1 MSEATNQSSGDVLEP
16 NLPIIDPHHH
26 LGYQYGGRY
35 LVEEFAAD
43 IATGH
48 NVLATVYIECSVMHR
63 ASGPE
68 ALRPVGEVEF
78 AAGQAAM
85 SESGGFG
92 PTHICAG
99 IIGAV
104 DFTLGERV
112 DDVLDAMVVAGGGR
126 FRGVRGSAIWDAD
139 LSVNTGTR
147 PFAPRGMLLDATFR
161 AAFARLAAR
170 DLVYDAFQYYTQTA
184 DLCSLADAFPNGRIV
199 IDHCG
204 GLLGIGQYDRPD
216 NFVHWK
222 AQMVE
227 AAKRPNI
234 TMKLGGLAGKR
245 NGFGFERRTTPA
257 SEEEIVALWRPYIE
271 TCIELFGPSRCMFE
285 SNYLPDKHAGH
296 YRTLWNVFKRI
307 AAGASASERAD
318 LFRETAN
325 RIYRVI

>member
-1 MSEATNQSSGDVLEP
+1 MVETGGDFSSNVIEP
-16 NLPIIDPHHH
+16 DLPIIDPHHH

-48 NVLATVYIECSVMHR
+48 NVLATVYIECSVMYR
-63 ASGPE
+63 AHGPA

-78 AAGQAAM
+78 TAGQAAM

-92 PTHICAG
+92 SAHICAG
-99 IIGAV
+99 IVGAV

-112 DDVLDAMVVAGGGR
+112 DETLEAMEIAGGGR

-147 PFAPRGMLLDATFR
+147 PFAPRGMLRDATFR
-161 AAFARLAAR
+161 AAFARLATR
-170 DLVYDAFQYYTQTA
+170 RLVYDAFQYFPQL
-184 DLCSLADAFPNGRIV
+184 DDVCSLADAFPNAVIV
-199 IDHCG
+199 VDHCG
-204 GLLGIGQYDRPD
+204 GLLGIGPYDRPD

-222 AQMVE
+222 AKVAE
-227 AAKRPNI
+227 AAKRPNVV
-234 TMKLGGLAGKR
+234 MKLGGMAGKR
-245 NGFGFERRTTPA
+245 CGFGFEKRTSPA

-285 SNYLPDKHAGH
+285 SNFLPDKHAGE

-307 AAGASASERAD
+307 AAGASAAEKAD
-318 LFRETAN
+318 LFHNTAN
-325 RIYRVI
+325 RVYRVV